1 MKGYTVTWTPV
12 AEATLTRLWLKASDP
27 AAVQKAS
34 DALETE
40 MKRSPNSLGM
50 EISAGLRVA
59 GSGPLLVLFRVS
71 NPDRHVVVYAVKPK
85 D

>member
-1 MKGYTVTWTPV
+1 MTGYTVTWTPV
-12 AEATLTRLWLKASDP
+12 AEATLTKLWFKASEP
-27 AAVQKAS
+27 VAVQKAS

-59 GSGPLLVLFRVS
+59 GAGPLLILFRVS
-71 NPDRHVVVYAVKPK
+71 NPDRRVIVHAVKLK

>member
-1 MKGYTVTWTPV
+1 MRGYTVTWTPV
-12 AEATLTRLWLKASDP
+12 AEATLTKLWLDASVP
-27 AAVQKAS
+27 ADIQKAS

-50 EISAGLRVA
+50 EVSAGLRVA

-71 NPDRHVVVYAVKPK
+71 NPDRQVTVYAVKLK
-85 D
+85 